1 MLLAFGTYTVTER
14 IVLCDCVYLSVL
26 TRDYGFM
33 LYLDRQDFFL
43 MHVHVC
49 VCGCVSVHFSRVT
62 FSSDLD

>member
-14 IVLCDCVYLSVL
+14 IVLSDCVYLSVL

-33 LYLDRQDFFL
+33 LYLDRQDFYL
-43 MHVHVC
+43 MHVHMC
-49 VCGCVSVHFSRVT
+49 VCGCVSVRFSRVT